1 MRINN
6 PALSSITEGVDSVEG
21 GAVGVVGGAK
31 NLEDNEAKRRQV
43 TGRQRRHRERG
54 LSFLA
59 DDVVDKFTKVA
70 ISKLKVSSKEQV
82 CVILGLVGPL

>member
-1 MRINN
+1 MYN

-21 GAVGVVGGAK
+21 GTK

-43 TGRQRRHRERG
+43 IGRQRRHRGRG

-59 DDVVDKFTKVA
+59 GDVVDKFTKVA

-82 CVILGLVGPL
+82 CGALGWVEPQNC